1 MTSQAMHPPSINAIA
16 RELATSSLLPHSIL
30 VDCARRA
37 VAESPLDAI
46 ATARVFAEEFN
57 QALLTDVVNATGV
70 LLHTNLG
77 RAPLTLNNAGRPTNL
92 EFNLATGNRGS
103 RQDATSALICHLTGT
118 EAAIVVNNNAAAV
131 MLVLAALAQGRDVAV
146 SRGESVE
153 IGGGFRIPD
162 VMEQSGARL
171 VDVGTTNRTRIRD
184 YEKAIESR
192 RNDVALLM
200 KVHPSNFAIE
210 GFTEGTSIAELAT
223 LPVPVVADV
232 GSGLLDNTAPWL
244 QGFLDRIPSWIQ
256 NEPAVRQA
264 ITDGADLVTF
274 SGDKLLGG
282 PQCGIIAGRAD
293 LVDACAS
300 HPLMRALRPG
310 SHTLLSLQS
319 ILLSYC
325 TRSVCTEIPF
335 WTMVSASN
343 EELRVRAEAIVHTSG
358 IGSVVETDSLIGAG
372 SAPGS
377 TISSFGIAIVGDHR
391 AVLRSHS
398 IPVIARTLDKTTF
411 IDVRSVSPADDHI
424 VIAALA
430 SLR

>member
-16 RELATSSLLPHSIL
+16 RELGSSSSLPHSIL
-30 VDCARRA
+30 VDCARHA
-37 VAESPLDAI
+37 VAEKPDDAVVN
-46 ATARVFAEEFN
+46 ALRLAAEFE
-57 QALLTDVVNATGV
+57 QSLLTDVVNATGV

-77 RAPLTLNNAGRPTNL
+77 RAPLTMTIAGRPTNL
-92 EFNLATGNRGS
+92 EFNLATGSRGS
-103 RQDATSALICHLTGT
+103 RQDAASALICHLTGA

-131 MLVLAALAQGRDVAV
+131 MLVLAALAEGRDVAV

-171 VDVGTTNRTRIRD
+171 VDVGTTNRTRLRD
-184 YEKAIESR
+184 YEKAIQSR
-192 RNDVALLM
+192 KNDIALLM

-210 GFTEGTSIAELAT
+210 GFTEGTSVAELAT
-223 LPVPVVADV
+223 LTVPVVADV

-244 QGFLDRIPSWIQ
+244 QGFTNNIPSWIQ

-293 LVDACAS
+293 LIDVLAS

-310 SHTLLSLQS
+310 SHTLLALQS
-319 ILLSYC
+319 VLLSYC
-325 TRSVCTEIPF
+325 TRSVCTDVPF
-335 WTMVSASN
+335 WTMVSASTDA
-343 EELRVRAEAIVHTSG
+343 LRARAEAIVEASKV
-358 IGSVVETDSLIGAG
+358 GSVVATESLIGAG

-377 TISSFGIAIVGDHR
+377 TISSFGITVAGDHR
-391 AVLRSHS
+391 TALRNHDT
-398 IPVIARTLDKTTF
+398 PVIARTLDKTTF
-411 IDVRSVSPADDHI
+411 IDLRSVAPADDR
-424 VIAALA
+424 VLIAAL
-430 SLR
+430 SLLR